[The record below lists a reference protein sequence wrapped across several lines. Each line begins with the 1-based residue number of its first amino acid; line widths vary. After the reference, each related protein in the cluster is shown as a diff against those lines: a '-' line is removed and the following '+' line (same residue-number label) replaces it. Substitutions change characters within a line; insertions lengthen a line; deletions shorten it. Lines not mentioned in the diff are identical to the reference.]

1 MNVRLADECWL
12 KILAFLRSELHLYVG
27 NEAKT
32 RRFLEAFLWISRSGS
47 QWRLLPAAYGHWNS
61 IYKRFAR
68 WQKLGVWERLLKHVA
83 NDPDMENV
91 ILDSTTVRAHPCAA
105 GARKIDGGQAAQA
118 LGRSAGGF
126 STKIHITVDG
136 LGNPL
141 RVQLSAG
148 QRHDISVAPD
158 LIADLKFK
166 RAIADRGY
174 AAESLIALIQAQ
186 GAEAVIPPHPR
197 SLVKREYDTWLYRER
212 HLVECF
218 INKIKHFRRV
228 FARFDKLDARYLAIV
243 QFVCALIWLR

>member
-1 MNVRLADECWL
+1 
-12 KILAFLRSELHLYVG
+12 
-27 NEAKT
+27 
-32 RRFLEAFLWISRSGS
+32 
-47 QWRLLPAAYGHWNS
+47 
-61 IYKRFAR
+61 
-68 WQKLGVWERLLKHVA
+68 
-83 NDPDMENV
+83 MENV

-105 GARKIDGGQAAQA
+105 GARKSDGGQAAQA

-148 QRHDISVAPD
+148 QRHDISQAPA
-158 LIADLKFK
+158 LIADLTF
-166 RAIADRGY
+166 AHLIADRGY
-174 AAESLIALIQAQ
+174 AAQPLIDLIEAR

-197 SLVKREYDTWLYRER
+197 AHAKRPYDTWRYRER
-212 HLVECF
+212 HLVECL

-228 FARFDKLDARYLAIV
+228 FSRFDKLAPRFLAFV

>member
-1 MNVRLADECWL
+1 MNVRLADESWL
-12 KILAFLRSELHLYVG
+12 KILACLRSEPHVYVG

-47 QWRLLPAAYGHWNS
+47 QWRLLPDAYGNWNS

-68 WQKLGVWERLLKHVA
+68 WQKLGVWQHLLQYVA
-83 NDPDMENV
+83 SDPDLENV
-91 ILDSTTVRAHPCAA
+91 ILDSTIVRAHPCAA

-148 QRHDISVAPD
+148 QRHDISQAPD
-158 LIADLKFK
+158 LIVGLKFK

-174 AAESLIALIQAQ
+174 AAEPFLDLIRAQ
-186 GAEAVIPPHPR
+186 GAEPVIPSHPR
-197 SLVKREYDTWLYRER
+197 SRVKREYDTWLYRER